1 MLQNLWGRPP
11 GLRGTP
17 SSRSPP
23 VESRPCTRRWPTR
36 ASAADEGVRPTIYAD
51 VRLWEN
57 YVALTVRERSG
68 APMNSA
74 IFFLSGSQSRPPPAL
89 SRRLAQKRLAE
100 AHLHPRPEI
109 ANAESSIRIVEAMN
123 RHPAG
128 ARPKPKRIRT
138 LCVNPHP
145 AASGAYMPQRKALR
159 QGDHA
164 RLCRLI
170 AER

>member
-57 YVALTVRERSG
+57 YVALPLRSRFGVTRTVRTESETPAESRRQPGLAAPQDEHSYSIAIVAEFEGTPPMVRTMGTAGPVG
-68 APMNSA
+68 AP
-74 IFFLSGSQSRPPPAL
+74 
-89 SRRLAQKRLAE
+89 
-100 AHLHPRPEI
+100 
-109 ANAESSIRIVEAMN
+109 
-123 RHPAG
+123 AG
-128 ARPKPKRIRT
+128 T
-138 LCVNPHP
+138 
-145 AASGAYMPQRKALR
+145 
-159 QGDHA
+159 
-164 RLCRLI
+164 
-170 AER
+170 

>member
-57 YVALTVRERSG
+57 YVALPSRSRFGVRYLGQGEEGEKGVGEDFGG
-68 APMNSA
+68 AA
-74 IFFLSGSQSRPPPAL
+74 GG
-89 SRRLAQKRLAE
+89 AE
-100 AHLHPRPEI
+100 AVGVQKLLV
-109 ANAESSIRIVEAMN
+109 VEGGRVDNGREVLAV
-123 RHPAG
+123 G
-128 ARPKPKRIRT
+128 GG
-138 LCVNPHP
+138 
-145 AASGAYMPQRKALR
+145 SGV
-159 QGDHA
+159 
-164 RLCRLI
+164 
-170 AER
+170 

>member
-57 YVALTVRERSG
+57 YVAATVRERSTTY
-68 APMNSA
+68 AKIKTFMPTQARSA
-74 IFFLSGSQSRPPPAL
+74 SSRQFFGRGGTLSKWHPNYEFRPG
-89 SRRLAQKRLAE
+89 Q
-100 AHLHPRPEI
+100 
-109 ANAESSIRIVEAMN
+109 
-123 RHPAG
+123 
-128 ARPKPKRIRT
+128 
-138 LCVNPHP
+138 
-145 AASGAYMPQRKALR
+145 
-159 QGDHA
+159 
-164 RLCRLI
+164 
-170 AER
+170 

>member
-57 YVALTVRERSG
+57 YVALGAFACQPVVPRRVGRRKRRKRLPHKYDIIVSLDYFAWNFDLYGSDGGGLGMCLEYGGGRERDSG
-68 APMNSA
+68 A
-74 IFFLSGSQSRPPPAL
+74 
-89 SRRLAQKRLAE
+89 
-100 AHLHPRPEI
+100 
-109 ANAESSIRIVEAMN
+109 
-123 RHPAG
+123 
-128 ARPKPKRIRT
+128 
-138 LCVNPHP
+138 
-145 AASGAYMPQRKALR
+145 
-159 QGDHA
+159 
-164 RLCRLI
+164 
-170 AER
+170 